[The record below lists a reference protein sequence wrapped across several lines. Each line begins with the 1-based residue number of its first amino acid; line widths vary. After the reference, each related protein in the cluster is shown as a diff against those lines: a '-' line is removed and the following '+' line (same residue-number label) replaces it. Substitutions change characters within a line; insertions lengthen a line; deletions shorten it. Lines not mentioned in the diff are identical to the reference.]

1 MYVCMN
7 VCMCVCVCN
16 TYIYIYIYIC
26 IYIGERPLHI
36 AATVGCLLSC
46 RALVRGGAYVDAL
59 DFEGNSPLRLAKLYR
74 HPHIINYLRKKTND
88 TTWDLPLTGPESLDF
103 PGWKPVPELARVLN
117 SHSVSI

>member
-1 MYVCMN
+1 MY
-7 VCMCVCVCN
+7 
-16 TYIYIYIYIC
+16 